1 MNAAQL
7 LLVDTNVSGQR
18 VAAVSDAPRPVA
30 SCIPVADVSAQ
41 RARPAAMCPLR
52 AGQPCTLCHPEAHL
66 GPQDCPTVALVMADP
81 DLRLGLAR
89 WRSSRR
95 AV

>member
-18 VAAVSDAPRPVA
+18 VAAVSDAPATAEAAATRRRP
-30 SCIPVADVSAQ
+30 D
-41 RARPAAMCPLR
+41 AMCPLR
-52 AGQPCTLCHPEAHL
+52 AGQPCTLCHPEAHI

-81 DLRLGLAR
+81 DLRAGLSR
-89 WRSSRR
+89 WRSSHR

>member
-1 MNAAQL
+1 VNAAQL

-18 VAAVSDAPRPVA
+18 VAAVSDAPAPAALDATSTRRRP
-30 SCIPVADVSAQ
+30 D
-41 RARPAAMCPLR
+41 AMCPLR

-81 DLRLGLAR
+81 DLRTGLSR
-89 WRSSRR
+89 WRSTHR

>member
-1 MNAAQL
+1 VNAAQL

-18 VAAVSDAPRPVA
+18 VAAVSDAPVPTVTADGATATRRRP
-30 SCIPVADVSAQ
+30 D
-41 RARPAAMCPLR
+41 AMCPLR
-52 AGQPCTLCHPEAHL
+52 AGQPCTLCHPEAHV

-81 DLRLGLAR
+81 DLRAGLSR

-95 AV
+95 VV

>member
-18 VAAVSDAPRPVA
+18 VAAVSDAPAPSSDTVTPRV
-30 SCIPVADVSAQ
+30 
-41 RARPAAMCPLR
+41 RPAAMCPLR

-66 GPQDCPTVALVMADP
+66 GPQDCPTVALVMGDP
-81 DLRLGLAR
+81 DLRAGLSQ
-89 WRSSRR
+89 WRSSHRSH
-95 AV
+95 